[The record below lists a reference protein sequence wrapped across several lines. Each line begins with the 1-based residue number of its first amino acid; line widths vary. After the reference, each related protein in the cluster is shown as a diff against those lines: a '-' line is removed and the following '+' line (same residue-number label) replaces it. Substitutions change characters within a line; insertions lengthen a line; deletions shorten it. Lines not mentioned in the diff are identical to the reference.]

1 MKEKYTVWDASKI
14 PAGLEEDLTVN
25 EIDGKA
31 PQL

>member
-1 MKEKYTVWDASKI
+1 MKEKYAVRDASKI

-25 EIDGKA
+25 EIYGKA

>member
-1 MKEKYTVWDASKI
+1 MKEKYTVWDALKI
-14 PAGLEEDLTVN
+14 PAGLEEDLAVN